1 MSRSAT
7 FHHLIRE
14 AVRTVIFAAIGAAT
28 FAFPGQA
35 QAQIGLWE
43 LARFDLSLTASGT
56 STAYIGSNPTAV
68 GWNGSK
74 LYVAGYNASGLGSGT
89 GAIVEITNAAGA
101 TNFSV
106 SGFVTPTY
114 STAFGSGTF
123 DNTRGYTGLAMNGTT
138 LLASLDAGANRPTG
152 LQAFNAATNAKLWDL
167 SNSGTTTAN
176 IGTARLGGGPDFDP
190 GYVAGG
196 GAGSGAAWTIGGQ
209 GRRFLNDASTGAAIY
224 TTTANVPAG
233 AAQGMVLSGGT
244 TGWRDIGFNPATGD
258 VYTRMNNLLWL
269 NPRTGSNSDLS
280 TVNLGG
286 LTQLGSTIGQNL
298 GYMNGISASSSG
310 PFSNAYTGDLIVL
323 NDRSSTAAGQSW
335 TNVIKFFT
343 TGTGGGSAITPTW
356 TFLGTPATSSGLYDF
371 EWDSTT
377 KTLAVV
383 DFTNRNVSIFST
395 AVPEPSTTLAA
406 GVCSVGLAGLM
417 LRKRRRSNTAA

>member
-1 MSRSAT
+1 MRLLCCCAT
-7 FHHLIRE
+7 A
-14 AVRTVIFAAIGAAT
+14 AVFLGATAAT
-28 FAFPGQA
+28 H
-35 QAQIGLWE
+35 AQIGLYE
-43 LARFDLSLTASGT
+43 LARFDLSLSASGT
-56 STAYIGSNPTAV
+56 SAAYIGSNPTAV

-89 GAIVEITNAAGA
+89 AAIVEITNAAGV
-101 TNFSV
+101 TNGSV

-138 LLASLDAGANRPTG
+138 LLASLDAGTNRPTG
-152 LQAFNAATNAKLWDL
+152 LQAFAPATNVKLWDL
-167 SNSGTTTAN
+167 ANSGTTTAN
-176 IGTARLGGGPDFDP
+176 IGTARVGGGPDFDP

-224 TTTANVPAG
+224 TTTANVPVG
-233 AAQGMVLSGGT
+233 AAQGMILSGGT

-269 NPRTGSNSDLS
+269 NVRTGSNSDQS

-286 LTQLGSTIGQNL
+286 LTQLSATLGQNL
-298 GYMNGISASSSG
+298 GYMNGVTASTYG
-310 PFSNAYTGDLIVL
+310 PFSNSYSGDLIVV
-323 NDRSSTAAGQSW
+323 NDRASTAAGQSW

-356 TFLGTPATSSGLYDF
+356 TFLSPPSTSSAFYDF
-371 EWDSTT
+371 EWDSATQ
-377 KTLAVV
+377 TLAVV
-383 DFTNRNVSIFST
+383 DFTNRNVSVFST
-395 AVPEPSTTLAA
+395 AVPEPTTTLAVA
-406 GVCSVGLAGLM
+406 ACTVGLTAMM
-417 LRKRRRSNTAA
+417 LRQRRRHW